1 MKPFDTL
8 IFIMDIPQRSD
19 LLKKLRNYL
28 IFLKDY
34 GYSEIPMELTP
45 SSLHGFKKNKS
56 SPHSVETPQKQTMNN
71 PKLVSTQSLLSV
83 EDVQKELGE
92 CIRCKLHAT
101 RKSIVFGSGNPN
113 AELVFVGEGPGAD
126 EDEQGFPFVGRAGKK
141 LTEIIEKGMKLNR
154 DKDTYICNIV
164 KCRPPNNRDPEA
176 DEIASCKPFLIKQ
189 IQAIQ
194 PKAIV
199 ALGKPAASTLLGRTV
214 PIMKERGN
222 WHKYE
227 GIPLMLTLHPAY
239 LMRAYTLENRRNVM
253 NDMNKVLK
261 LLHK

>member
-1 MKPFDTL
+1 
-8 IFIMDIPQRSD
+8 
-19 LLKKLRNYL
+19 
-28 IFLKDY
+28 
-34 GYSEIPMELTP
+34 
-45 SSLHGFKKNKS
+45 
-56 SPHSVETPQKQTMNN
+56 
-71 PKLVSTQSLLSV
+71 
-83 EDVQKELGE
+83 
-92 CIRCKLHAT
+92 
-101 RKSIVFGSGNPN
+101 
-113 AELVFVGEGPGAD
+113 
-126 EDEQGFPFVGRAGKK
+126 
-141 LTEIIEKGMKLNR
+141 MKLNR

-239 LMRAYTLENRRNVM
+239 LMRAYTLENRRNVI
-253 NDMNKVLK
+253 NDMNKVLQ